1 MVLSWSYEL
10 QYGNAKQIRL
20 ICDDGDDCFAESAAI
35 ARQAVNLTK
44 LDATDDLQEEKENGN
59 AQ

>member
-1 MVLSWSYEL
+1 MVVRVVNDATY
-10 QYGNAKQIRL
+10 RL
-20 ICDDGDDCFAESAAI
+20 ICEDGDDFAESAAI
-35 ARQAVNLTK
+35 AIQAGNLTK